1 MSKATTKFAIAFA
14 FKELLLEKSI
24 DKITINDITEK
35 CGINR
40 QTFYYHFHDIYE
52 LIEWI
57 CETDADH
64 VLKQNK
70 TYDTWQ
76 EGFLA
81 IFHLLK
87 KDEPFVVNIYHN
99 APRGYIYRY
108 LYKVTYQ
115 LIYNV
120 LEEKA
125 ADMVVREEDKAFIAD
140 FYKYGFVGLVLE
152 WIDKGMKE
160 DPKQIIEIRTLI
172 KNLKKKHTVILSSHI
187 LSEVS
192 AVCDYVLIISHGKL
206 VASDTPENLG
216 KLAEGSNTL
225 EMLVKGA
232 EKPIKEALEGI
243 EGINSVSLEHDDKQN
258 LWSVKVTTEEQNDVR
273 EKVFYKMAEINCP
286 IYEMKSKKVSLE
298 EIFLE
303 LTASDQS
310 VAVKTENEKTD
321 NETQTQKE
329 SETEEDKD
337 EGGKES

>member
-76 EGFLA
+76 QGFLA
-81 IFHLLK
+81 IFYLLK
-87 KDEPFVVNIYHN
+87 KDEPYD
-99 APRGYIYRY
+99 
-108 LYKVTYQ
+108 
-115 LIYNV
+115 V

-125 ADMVVREEDKAFIAD
+125 AGMVVREEDKTFIAD

-160 DPKQIIEIRTLI
+160 DPKQIIERLNALI
-172 KNLKKKHTVILSSHI
+172 QGSFAHALNN
-187 LSEVS
+187 
-192 AVCDYVLIISHGKL
+192 AKL
-206 VASDTPENLG
+206 N
-216 KLAEGSNTL
+216 
-225 EMLVKGA
+225 
-232 EKPIKEALEGI
+232 
-243 EGINSVSLEHDDKQN
+243 
-258 LWSVKVTTEEQNDVR
+258 
-273 EKVFYKMAEINCP
+273 
-286 IYEMKSKKVSLE
+286 KS
-298 EIFLE
+298 
-303 LTASDQS
+303 
-310 VAVKTENEKTD
+310 
-321 NETQTQKE
+321 
-329 SETEEDKD
+329 
-337 EGGKES
+337 